1 VIQQGLGD
9 DVVGDDP
16 IAHGPNGLD
25 VAGRAADHLAS
36 LFADRHDVVLV
47 VDSDY
52 GGLLHDD
59 AVALDEDDDAG
70 RTQVY
75 ADLHACG

>member
-1 VIQQGLGD
+1 MVQESFGD
-9 DVVGDDP
+9 DVVGDDAVSHRP
-16 IAHGPNGLD
+16 DGLD

-47 VDSDY
+47 VDGDY

-59 AVALDEDDDAG
+59 AVALDVDDDVG
-70 RTQVY
+70 RAQVDT
-75 ADLHACG
+75 DLHACG